1 MPNADGTL
9 TQLELSERLRGPMST
24 YMGGYFGPSFADQ
37 FRNASAGLQTL
48 GSLDNVSDAD
58 RRLWESSLRSQ
69 QANALMGG
77 ATALLNGA
85 TQMGMAGQSLNSIAD
100 TSQQQGMIDD
110 IARRGLYGYN
120 SYDQWA
126 QDYTEDLQPDLSF
139 NTIRGMNNW
148 QKAGNVLSSGLAGA
162 QAGAQIGGLWG
173 GVAGG
178 LAGLGYGAYNWVTG
192 DQKAR
197 NEQLSKQ
204 NALASAEAIS
214 LHNREAQGEH
224 LRDIDNRQK
233 AIRLNAEGGQLE
245 RRMLSAKEFAD
256 KVLGRKRT
264 ASQYSPN
271 VIRQHCKGG
280 TMVRIKM
287 K

>member
-9 TQLELSERLRGPMST
+9 TRLELSERLRGPMST

-37 FRNASAGLQTL
+37 FRNAGAGLRTL
-48 GSLDNVSDAD
+48 NSLDNVGDAD
-58 RRLWESSLRSQ
+58 RKLWESSLKSQ
-69 QANALMGG
+69 QANAVFGG

-85 TQMGMAGQSLNSIAD
+85 TQMGLAGESLNSIAD

-120 SYDQWA
+120 SYNQWA
-126 QDYTEDLQPDLSF
+126 NDYSELPQPDLSF
-139 NTIRGMNNW
+139 DTIRDINDW
-148 QKAGNVLSSGLAGA
+148 EKAGNVLSSGIAGATAGA
-162 QAGAQIGGLWG
+162 QVGGLWG

-178 LAGLGYGAYNWVTG
+178 LAGLGYGAYNWITG

-197 NEQLSKQ
+197 TEQQAKR

-214 LHNREAQGEH
+214 LHNREAQGER
-224 LRDIDNRQK
+224 LRDMDNRQK
-233 AIRLNAEGGQLE
+233 AVRLNADGGRIE
-245 RRMLSAKEFAD
+245 RRMVSAKEFAD
-256 KVLGRKRT
+256 QVLGKKRT
-264 ASQYSPN
+264 GSQYSSGI
-271 VIRQHCKGG
+271 IRQHCKGG